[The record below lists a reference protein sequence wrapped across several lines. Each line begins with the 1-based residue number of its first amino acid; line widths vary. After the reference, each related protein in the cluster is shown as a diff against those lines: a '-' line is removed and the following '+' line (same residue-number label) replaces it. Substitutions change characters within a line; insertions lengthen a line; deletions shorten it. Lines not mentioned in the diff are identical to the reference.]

1 MKQQL
6 QKFKRFAKECKRVLK
21 VTRKPTGQEFKT
33 IVTVTGLGMIV
44 IGFIGFAI
52 QLIKDLIV

>member
-1 MKQQL
+1 MKKL
-6 QKFKRFAKECKRVLK
+6 WQKFKRFAKECKRVLK

-33 IVTVTGLGMIV
+33 IVSVTGLGMIV